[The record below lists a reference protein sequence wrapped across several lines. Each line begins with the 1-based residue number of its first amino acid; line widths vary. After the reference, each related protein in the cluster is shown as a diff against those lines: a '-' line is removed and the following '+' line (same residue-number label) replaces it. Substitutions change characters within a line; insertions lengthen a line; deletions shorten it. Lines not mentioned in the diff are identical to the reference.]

1 MIIATS
7 KQLKGDNPETR
18 LVLISDCLDNEKAD
32 DISFYDLHDKSQ
44 LADYMV
50 IATGRS
56 TTHVKALAKKLVEK
70 CKSKGIRDIKTE
82 GDTHG
87 DWVLVDVGDVIVHL
101 FRDEVRRFY
110 DMDKLWEECGMDNA
124 PKSLESATAR

>member
-7 KQLKGDNPETR
+7 KQLKDDNPETR
-18 LVLISDCLDNEKAD
+18 LALISDCLDNEKAEE
-32 DISFYDLHDKSQ
+32 ITFYNLRDKSQ

-56 TTHVKALAKKLVEK
+56 TTHVKALAKKLIEK
-70 CKSKGIRDIKTE
+70 CKGQDIRGIKTE
-82 GDTHG
+82 GDAQG

-110 DMDKLWEECGMDNA
+110 DMDKLWEECGMDNT
-124 PKSLESATAR
+124 PKPLESTTLS